1 MTHPPPHADAASVR
15 PGRAQALSLS
25 VRVAL
30 RHRAFV
36 AAAALLIAAAAGLNA
51 TVGVLRLHFRKQAVP
66 MRMSFAEAMPAVMGT
81 WVQAAREETLDPDV
95 LDALGT
101 EQYLFCTYVNAAG
114 VGMTVGQL
122 QKLLGSRSLPEQKAE
137 LAKLRRI
144 NPAAVVNL
152 GLTYY
157 TGKADT
163 VAHIPER
170 CYIGDGFDILTPPAT
185 LRWGLDRDLSVRHIV
200 FESQANQPPCEVAY
214 FFHVNG
220 HYEADSLRVRS
231 ALQSL
236 LQRYGYY
243 AKVELMV
250 VLSSTAMTARSS
262 MQDFLA
268 TALPHIEAALPD
280 WRQYGSR

>member
-1 MTHPPPHADAASVR
+1 MTRQYEDETQHPAA
-15 PGRAQALSLS
+15 PDWRAALGSAAA
-25 VRVAL
+25 VAL

-36 AAAALLIAAAAGLNA
+36 VAAIVLVAAAAGLNA
-51 TVGVLRLHFRKQAVP
+51 AVGVLRLHFKKQAVP
-66 MRMSFAEAMPAVMGT
+66 MRMSFAEAMPEVIGT
-81 WVQAAREETLDPDV
+81 WVQAAREETIDPDV

-101 EQYLFCTYVNAAG
+101 DKYLFCTYINAVG
-114 VGMTVGQL
+114 VGMTVGEL
-122 QKLLGSRSLPEQKAE
+122 QKLLHGRSLPEQKAE
-137 LAKLRRI
+137 VIRLRRI
-144 NPAAVVNL
+144 NPAAIVNL

-170 CYIGDGFDILTPPAT
+170 CYIGDGFDILASPAT
-185 LRWGLDRDLSVRHIV
+185 LSWGLDRDLSVRHIV
-200 FESQANQPPCEVAY
+200 FEGQAGQPPCEVVY

-220 HYEADSLRVRS
+220 RYEADSLRVRS

-243 AKVELMV
+243 AKIELMV
-250 VLSSTAMTARSS
+250 MLNSTAMTARSS

-268 TALPHIEAALPD
+268 VALPHIEAALPD